1 MSLLRA
7 QNRAAQRAFRER
19 KERHL
24 RELEVALRQ
33 IRDQRDSVLKENNK
47 LKADV
52 DSYGVENWY
61 LKGVVLTLQLV
72 CYENNLV
79 IPHHSPY
86 LSEPALSIMAQSMP
100 ESISAYL
107 DLNAHNKLP
116 VPSKLV
122 VPIPIPEPVVDSSTL
137 PDFTSRERSDSILS
151 GYIPSCPATNRS
163 LFDDFNFELQDTVG
177 PSGLDRFINE
187 QASLNIPELEDKDLS
202 PVLPHFDHI
211 EDDHRD
217 IDMDENSRSVSS
229 NRSSSDISY
238 TSKVPSSPPLFHQ
251 SIFDSKLKFD
261 QMANIPPSPPLTCR
275 QSPAVSEAQPPPMSA
290 IAAIQ
295 ALRIKLRLRVLT
307 DDERACSQDL
317 QPTILQV

>member
-1 MSLLRA
+1 MSLFRA

-52 DSYGVENWY
+52 DSYRVENWY

-72 CYENNLV
+72 CYEKNLV

-100 ESISAYL
+100 QSIAAYL

-122 VPIPIPEPVVDSSTL
+122 VPIPIPESVVDSSAL
-137 PDFTSRERSDSILS
+137 ADFTSREGSDSILS
-151 GYIPSCPATNRS
+151 GCIPSCLATDRC
-163 LFDDFNFELQDTVG
+163 LFDDFDFDLQDTID
-177 PSGLDRFINE
+177 PSELDRFVNE

-202 PVLPHFDHI
+202 PVLSHFDHI
-211 EDDHRD
+211 EDNYRD
-217 IDMDENSRSVSS
+217 IDMDENSCSVSS

-238 TSKVPSSPPLFHQ
+238 TSKVPSSPLFHQ
-251 SIFDSKLKFD
+251 SIFDSKLKVD
-261 QMANIPPSPPLTCR
+261 EMANIPPSPPSTCS

-295 ALRIKLRLRVLT
+295 ALRIKLRLRILT
-307 DDERACSQDL
+307 EDERASSQDL